1 MAINNQKRELKSIFI
16 ELEENKLVLPN
27 FQRAFVWE
35 RDKQKSL
42 VASLLVSLPVGSL
55 LVLDGKSDDFTKRR
69 LCYPD
74 DLEIAHDCE
83 YVLDGQQRLS
93 TLRTVFYDVFEKDS
107 WELTWKYIYGKLKNR
122 WFIRVLPKDTEEDVF
137 GIKDLHYNPL
147 ERLVDNDIVD
157 FIEVKQIHKT
167 KKEDIHHPV
176 YSPLDN
182 NGAQIT
188 KKHLAKNALAN
199 KFADKGLVPLYELS
213 ETVDGLHRKVIS
225 KIAQHRIDE
234 LKALAKDEGHS
245 VDFYGKYFDH
255 ISTEE
260 IELIID
266 ENKDEQGLINDH
278 AFTELWAN
286 LKAEWVTQ
294 FSSDLEAILNKPM
307 SVIHLDRQE
316 VERAVAIFEAINRG
330 GVPLTVYDL
339 IVAKSARNS
348 NIKNLS
354 STIID
359 LLQSKFEVAEHMN
372 KRYFQENKNDENIA
386 LWDASELSVLKDN
399 EPSNRIKEWF
409 VNVLSLLVYTKDKN
423 KECKVDHIKRQ
434 KILNLSSEDVNKFC
448 NRTVIA
454 IKRALCFL
462 QLRCGVVKST
472 DVQYSLMLVVIAY
485 YLDDDSVWGDSNKQS
500 IIEYWYWC
508 ALLGGAYASR
518 QNERCIDDI
527 LQLEKML
534 SGDKLA
540 YSKWES
546 SVLNYQDYATKDIL
560 LRRDSDND
568 REQGSVK
575 NAILQFL
582 ISRCPEDF
590 IINSTGDSDYICSW
604 KIAQEDIIVE
614 LHHVIPLGTETKIS
628 ESTSY
633 LRKKQKSYP

>member
-1 MAINNQKRELKSIFI
+1 
-16 ELEENKLVLPN
+16 
-27 FQRAFVWE
+27 
-35 RDKQKSL
+35 
-42 VASLLVSLPVGSL
+42 
-55 LVLDGKSDDFTKRR
+55 
-69 LCYPD
+69 
-74 DLEIAHDCE
+74 
-83 YVLDGQQRLS
+83 
-93 TLRTVFYDVFEKDS
+93 
-107 WELTWKYIYGKLKNR
+107 
-122 WFIRVLPKDTEEDVF
+122 
-137 GIKDLHYNPL
+137 
-147 ERLVDNDIVD
+147 
-157 FIEVKQIHKT
+157 
-167 KKEDIHHPV
+167 
-176 YSPLDN
+176 
-182 NGAQIT
+182 
-188 KKHLAKNALAN
+188 
-199 KFADKGLVPLYELS
+199 
-213 ETVDGLHRKVIS
+213 
-225 KIAQHRIDE
+225 
-234 LKALAKDEGHS
+234 
-245 VDFYGKYFDH
+245 
-255 ISTEE
+255 
-260 IELIID
+260 
-266 ENKDEQGLINDH
+266 
-278 AFTELWAN
+278 
-286 LKAEWVTQ
+286 
-294 FSSDLEAILNKPM
+294 
-307 SVIHLDRQE
+307 
-316 VERAVAIFEAINRG
+316 
-330 GVPLTVYDL
+330 
-339 IVAKSARNS
+339 
-348 NIKNLS
+348 
-354 STIID
+354 
-359 LLQSKFEVAEHMN
+359 
-372 KRYFQENKNDENIA
+372 
-386 LWDASELSVLKDN
+386 
-399 EPSNRIKEWF
+399 
-409 VNVLSLLVYTKDKN
+409 VYTKDKN

-633 LRKKQKSYP
+633 LRKNKSHILNSCLNFAYITKKSNRMISDNSPTEYLKLVETGSISNHFLPSISAFNKAIETGDYNDVLERRWELINTTVNNHITHLKISF